1 MSSIGTL
8 YTIDRQDYGKR
19 VRSLV
24 SLTAVVE
31 ESSTISLQVKA
42 VAAWLGLPL
51 DVASGFVFGETNKS
65 PEYRAK
71 FPHGKIPAF
80 EGVDGFKLF
89 ETQAIT
95 RYREFA
101 SIVCPSPAIHGDL
114 RMMRRSQSVIPVLML
129 MSTANYFSEHS
140 CVLCLVLGNKLL
152 TYVP

>member
-8 YTIDRQDYGKR
+8 YTTEGQDYGKR

-31 ESSTISLQVKA
+31 ENSTISLQVKA

-80 EGVDGFKLF
+80 EGADGFKLF
-89 ETQAIT
+89 ETQAIA
-95 RYREFA
+95 RYREFCIDCMPFA
-101 SIVCPSPAIHGDL
+101 HHP
-114 RMMRRSQSVIPVLML
+114 RRFANDEKITISYPCLNANVDSQLFL
-129 MSTANYFSEHS
+129 
-140 CVLCLVLGNKLL
+140 
-152 TYVP
+152 